1 MPADPLTRLAALEAQ
16 LAAALASGTG
26 LAARLDH
33 ARLQLAALRAAA
45 EAAVPASGA
54 APSAP
59 GAASAAS
66 PPAPGAPPE
75 GAAC

>member
-26 LAARLDH
+26 LAARLDR

-45 EAAVPASGA
+45 GAVPA
-54 APSAP
+54 AP
-59 GAASAAS
+59 GAASDAAR
-66 PPAPGAPPE
+66 PAPGAPPE
-75 GAAC
+75 GEAC